1 MPRGKRRTLEEQIAD
16 VDQQISKLTELKK
29 NLEEQK
35 RQEDVQKLLDA
46 AKKSGLTPEEL
57 VQKLSEKV

>member
-1 MPRGKRRTLEEQIAD
+1 MPRGKRKTLEEQIAD

>member
-1 MPRGKRRTLEEQIAD
+1 MPRGKRKSLEEQIAD
-16 VDQQISKLTELKK
+16 IDQQISKLTEVKK

-46 AKKSGLTPEEL
+46 ADKSGLTPEEL
-57 VQKLSEKV
+57 VQKLTEKG

>member
-1 MPRGKRRTLEEQIAD
+1 MPRGKHRTLEEQIAD
-16 VDQQISKLTELKK
+16 VNQQISKLTELKK

>member
-16 VDQQISKLTELKK
+16 VDQQISRLTELKK

-35 RQEDVQKLLDA
+35 RQEDMQKLLDA
-46 AKKSGLTPEEL
+46 AKKAGLTPEQL
-57 VQKLSEKV
+57 VQKLAEKE

>member
-1 MPRGKRRTLEEQIAD
+1 MPRGKRKTLEEQIAD

-35 RQEDVQKLLDA
+35 RQEDMQKLLDA
-46 AKKSGLTPEEL
+46 AKKAGLTPEQL
-57 VQKLSEKV
+57 VQKLAEKE

>member
-1 MPRGKRRTLEEQIAD
+1 MPRGKRKSFEEQISD
-16 VDQQISKLTELKK
+16 VSQQISKLTEVKK

-46 AKKSGLTPEEL
+46 ANRSGLTPEEL
-57 VQKLSEKV
+57 VQKLTEKE

>member
-16 VDQQISKLTELKK
+16 VDQQVSKLTELKK